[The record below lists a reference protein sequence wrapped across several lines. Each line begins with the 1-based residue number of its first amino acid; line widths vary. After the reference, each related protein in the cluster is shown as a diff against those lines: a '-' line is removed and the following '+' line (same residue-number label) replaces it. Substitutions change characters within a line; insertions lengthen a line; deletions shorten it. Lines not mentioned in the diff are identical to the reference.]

1 MVSCSLYGRAGNQY
15 FQVSATIAYSL
26 KNNMYY
32 SIPKN
37 GLNFGVKT
45 HYKFPN
51 QTDLKADLVYY
62 QPTHG
67 YTEIPKFSDIHL
79 NGHFQSEKYF
89 EAFKNE
95 IRQKLEFPKATI
107 NKCAIHVRRGD
118 YLKYQSRFPLLTKEY
133 YEKSVLKI
141 IENGINEFVVFSDD
155 IEYCKSLFGA
165 SMEYYKTD
173 NDIDDLKHMAEYK
186 YMIIANSSYSLF
198 ASLINEK
205 ECVVAPS
212 EDKWFG
218 KGVNLETKDLMPERF
233 IKI

>member
-89 EAFKNE
+89 EGFKDE
-95 IRQKLEFPKATI
+95 IRQK
-107 NKCAIHVRRGD
+107 
-118 YLKYQSRFPLLTKEY
+118 
-133 YEKSVLKI
+133 
-141 IENGINEFVVFSDD
+141 
-155 IEYCKSLFGA
+155 
-165 SMEYYKTD
+165 
-173 NDIDDLKHMAEYK
+173 
-186 YMIIANSSYSLF
+186 
-198 ASLINEK
+198 
-205 ECVVAPS
+205 
-212 EDKWFG
+212 
-218 KGVNLETKDLMPERF
+218 
-233 IKI
+233 